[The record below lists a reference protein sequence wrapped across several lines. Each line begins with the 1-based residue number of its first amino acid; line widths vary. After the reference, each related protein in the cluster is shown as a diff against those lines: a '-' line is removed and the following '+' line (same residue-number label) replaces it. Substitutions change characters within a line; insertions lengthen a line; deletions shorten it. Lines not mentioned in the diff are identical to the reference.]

1 MNQTYITRV
10 VTFNVTSKER
20 FGYMKRVM
28 TSAVATGE
36 RVGYVIQT
44 DCHLQYLVH
53 CMQCN
58 MSLQILF
65 NHIMVSMREAGSAID
80 HTLRMLCILCA

>member
-1 MNQTYITRV
+1 M
-10 VTFNVTSKER
+10 
-20 FGYMKRVM
+20 GKRVM